1 MCNHCTTCFLRVN
14 SVQLFVGV
22 FRYLL
27 LSSLFFLFSYPTVQI
42 LLPQTSLFCR
52 QMLLATYSPI
62 VQADLAVHKKKV
74 EEVRDW
80 LTRAVAAGCTAPSPS
95 LVSEPRIGL
104 LTGPPGTSSV
114 CGFLA
119 GIKGN
124 MTSSVCDNGTLFP
137 VRGPHYSM
145 DICFLLLFFPLSLS
159 PFTFSLLNVGNSND
173 AALLE
178 RCWEKRHRQNARGRS
193 WAGDYRMDQPI
204 RTQVRGS
211 LHLSSV
217 LRSSSYFF
225 SGKNLMFHS
234 YNHALMHAVFA
245 ALHCLAFL
253 FGYRSPCQRSCSSP
267 AFRNW
272 DTNSDGTTR
281 SWDVSVRHRL
291 V

>member
-1 MCNHCTTCFLRVN
+1 M
-14 SVQLFVGV
+14 
-22 FRYLL
+22 
-27 LSSLFFLFSYPTVQI
+27 
-42 LLPQTSLFCR
+42 PQTSLFCR
-52 QMLLATYSPI
+52 PMLLATYSPI

-159 PFTFSLLNVGNSND
+159 PFTFSLLNVGDSND

-217 LRSSSYFF
+217 LRSSSLLFF
-225 SGKNLMFHS
+225 REEPNVPFIQSCTDACRVCCI
-234 YNHALMHAVFA
+234 ALLGVSIRVSFT
-245 ALHCLAFL
+245 LPTFL
-253 FGYRSPCQRSCSSP
+253 FVARLQELGY
-267 AFRNW
+267 
-272 DTNSDGTTR
+272 
-281 SWDVSVRHRL
+281 
-291 V
+291 